1 VGFKYSVRNVIT
13 EIISGGQTGADRAA
27 LDVAIRN
34 RFPYSGWCP
43 KGRRAEGGVIGSQYK
58 LKETPVAGYL
68 QRNEW
73 NVRDS
78 EGTVILT
85 FSAQLSGGSK
95 KTAEFAQ
102 KLGRPWIHIARSPES
117 QSAASL
123 RIFVEENH
131 IAKLNVAGS
140 RESKEPGIHQWV
152 CDVIEDAFFRG
163 TKHPCPPDGSG
174 EG

>member
-1 VGFKYSVRNVIT
+1 MQNVIT

-43 KGRRAEGGVIGSQYK
+43 KGRRAEDGVIGSQYK
-58 LKETPVAGYL
+58 LKETPAAGYL
-68 QRNEW
+68 QRTEW

-85 FSAQLSGGSK
+85 FSAELGGGSK
-95 KTAEFAQ
+95 KTAEFAE
-102 KLGRPWIHIARSPES
+102 KLGRPWIHIARSLES
-117 QSAASL
+117 LPAVRLQK
-123 RIFVEENH
+123 FVAENG
-131 IAKLNVAGS
+131 IARLNVAGS

>member
-1 VGFKYSVRNVIT
+1 MIT

-27 LDVAIRN
+27 LDVTIRHG
-34 RFPYSGWCP
+34 FPHSGWVP
-43 KGRRAEGGVIGSQYK
+43 KGRKAEDGVIGSQYK
-58 LKETPVAGYL
+58 LKETPAAGYL
-68 QRNEW
+68 QRTEW

-85 FSAQLSGGSK
+85 FSAEPGGGSK
-95 KTAEFAQ
+95 KTAEFAE
-102 KLGRPWIHIARSPES
+102 KLGRPWIHIARSLES
-117 QSAASL
+117 LPAVRLQK
-123 RIFVEENH
+123 FVAENG
-131 IAKLNVAGS
+131 IARLNVAGS